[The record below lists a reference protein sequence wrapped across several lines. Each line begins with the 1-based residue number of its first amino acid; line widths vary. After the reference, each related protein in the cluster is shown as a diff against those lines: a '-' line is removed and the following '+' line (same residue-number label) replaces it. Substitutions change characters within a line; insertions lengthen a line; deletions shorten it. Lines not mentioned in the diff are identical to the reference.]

1 MRDITGTLEGGV
13 TMASLREEPIRKLLV
28 SSDQR
33 LTLNTATANSTL
45 GWTRDKAREKTE
57 RNLKSL
63 EDFQYHLYADGS
75 KSLLIVLQ
83 GIDAAGKDGLV
94 RKVFTAFNPQG
105 THVSSF
111 KVPAGREVKQ
121 DFLWRV
127 HAACP
132 PKGSVGIFNR
142 SHYEDVIVPMMN
154 DSLGRKGIEA
164 RISHIN
170 AFERMLHDEGTI
182 IVKFLLHIS
191 KDEQWERLMAR
202 LDEPERNWKFSVS
215 DLTERKRWDKYMTTF
230 SKVVMS
236 TSTDYAPWYVIP
248 ANAKW
253 FRDFAASEILC
264 GVFGDMALRWPDS
277 TYDIQS
283 VRKELK
289 GLR

>member
-1 MRDITGTLEGGV
+1 
-13 TMASLREEPIRKLLV
+13 MASLREEPSRKLLV

-45 GWTRDKAREKTE
+45 GWTREKAREKTE
-57 RNLKSL
+57 RNLKAL

-142 SHYEDVIVPMMN
+142 SHYEDVIVPIMN
-154 DSLGRKGIEA
+154 DSLSRKGIDA

-170 AFERMLHDEGTI
+170 GFERMLHDEGTT

-191 KDEQWERLMAR
+191 KEEQWERLMAR

-215 DLTERKRWDKYMTTF
+215 DLAERKRWDKYMTTF
-230 SKVVMS
+230 SKVVKS

-253 FRDFAASEILC
+253 FRDFAVSEILC
-264 GVFGDMALRWPDS
+264 GVFGNMALRWPNS
-277 TYDIQS
+277 TYDIES
-283 VRKELK
+283 ARKELK
-289 GLR
+289 ALR